1 LMFFLSGVTAFSQ
14 GNKQAELEARRQE
27 LRQEIKKINEL
38 QAENKSKEK
47 SELSLIQE
55 YNYKISVINNLIKV
69 TNQQANLLTRDINNN
84 QNKITSLRQELETL
98 KQDYAGMV
106 VKSYK
111 SKNQQS
117 RVMFL

>member
-1 LMFFLSGVTAFSQ
+1 MMHCRNIAKYVVLLMFFLSGAMVFSQ

-55 YNYKISVINNLIKV
+55 YNYKISVSTNLVEV
-69 TNQQANLLTRDINNN
+69 TNQQASLLSRDINSSR
-84 QNKITSLRQELETL
+84 NKLPSLRQE
-98 KQDYAGMV
+98 
-106 VKSYK
+106 
-111 SKNQQS
+111 
-117 RVMFL
+117 